1 MNLFHIILES
11 MHYTADFLAALS
23 ALDLSPP
30 GPLVVGRE
38 NVPSLEGSC
47 TKIKSATNCLVSL
60 CEERLGAEGEA
71 QAVEILHEVN
81 QEMGEG
87 LMLAAW
93 LDPHDTD
100 SRERLSRL
108 VCAFI
113 YSSDFDYPEC

>member
-1 MNLFHIILES
+1 MLTINLFHIVLES
-11 MHYTADFLAALS
+11 MHYTAEFLTALR
-23 ALDLSPP
+23 ALGVSPP
-30 GPLVVGRE
+30 VVVVGRG

-47 TKIKSATNCLVSL
+47 IRIKSATNRLVTL
-60 CEERLGAEGEA
+60 CERRLGAEGEA
-71 QAVEILHEVN
+71 QAVEILNEVN

-108 VCAFI
+108 VCALIFFI
-113 YSSDFDYPEC
+113 I